1 MNYRHQTTEESVYL
15 ASNIIRHCAR
25 LIAPLA
31 TSLLDQL
38 SELVGHMETTQ
49 CIGVALQQDVKVVLI
64 SFKSIKKLAKLQK

>member
-1 MNYRHQTTEESVYL
+1 MNYRHPTTEESLYR

-25 LIAPLA
+25 LTATLA

-38 SELVGHMETTQ
+38 SELVKHMETTQ

-64 SFKSIKKLAKLQK
+64 SFKSIKRFANLQK